1 MAKLYIRVDDDLLE
15 RLEQRASG
23 AGLSVSE
30 MVRPLLIDAA
40 GRGGSYVYTAH
51 DEILAL
57 LIEVY
62 AFIATGLSDHQPDT
76 LRRGADHARKILRD
90 RGLIVPD
97 QSPPEAANATIR
109 GAAER

>member
-1 MAKLYIRVDDDLLE
+1 MAKLYIRIDDDLLE
-15 RLEQRASG
+15 RLEQRALG
-23 AGLSVSE
+23 AGLSISE

-62 AFIATGLSDHQPDT
+62 AFIATGLSDHQPET
-76 LRRGADHARKILRD
+76 LRRGADYARQILRD
-90 RGLIVPD
+90 RGLFASDQVPAD
-97 QSPPEAANATIR
+97 ASKTTIAGVAAQ
-109 GAAER
+109 